1 MEKETRNTI
10 KVVGLFVE
18 KYIDAD
24 VSGHNGDFE
33 YVPMETEKYHLL
45 VTKPLPRGNRNA
57 RYVITVWTDYG
68 ECGSGWCTA
77 SFGHMEVK
85 RVDHFGPF
93 THRPKQPLYID
104 GDIMS
109 HDGVYELVTEE
120 NDEYD
125 EYSVCTDVFKYSPDG
140 GDEYYPRGGASV
152 NLDLFEELPRAMSA
166 RPVWIL
172 KGASGLGKSTL
183 GESLTAGGQTVFETD
198 SVDELPDVITESV
211 VVLGNRSGFTV
222 DDVKSRLF
230 GTPKVILVDF
240 AENQ

>member
-1 MEKETRNTI
+1 MTEMNENI
-10 KVVGLFVE
+10 KVIGLAVE
-18 KYIDAD
+18 KYVGED
-24 VSGHNGDFE
+24 VSGHNCHFE
-33 YVPMETEKYHLL
+33 YTPAEMEKYHLF
-45 VTKPLPRGNRNA
+45 VTAPLPYGRRKA

-93 THRPKQPLYID
+93 THRPKQPLYLD
-104 GDIMS
+104 GAIECTN
-109 HDGVYELVTEE
+109 GEYTFVTE
-120 NDEYD
+120 EYD
-125 EYSVCTDVFKYSPDG
+125 EYDDYSICTDVFKYSPDG
-140 GDEYYPRGGASV
+140 GDAYYPCGGTYV

-166 RPVWIL
+166 RPVWIV
-172 KGASGLGKSTL
+172 KGESGLGKSTL
-183 GESLTAGGQTVFETD
+183 GESMAKSQTVFETD
-198 SVDELPDVITESV
+198 SVDELPDTITASV

-240 AENQ
+240 TAA